1 MARRRMHRRHNP
13 VDSMTTVYVLGGL
26 AVVGLGAYYYY
37 THYINTPA
45 SQVANAT
52 SAATSSAL
60 NTAASALQ
68 SATSSLLSNI

>member
-1 MARRRMHRRHNP
+1 M
-13 VDSMTTVYVLGGL
+13 DSMNTVYVLGGL

-45 SQVANAT
+45 AQLASAT
-52 SAATSSAL
+52 TAAQSSAL